1 MLPFSAMGFKNHRAV
16 PANAARLEVLQGCAR
31 LLLIEIQREGYAA
44 GLKVSVQVGVI
55 ALYQDLTI
63 DNIAILD
70 LVVLH
75 QDLHCR
81 GPQLIMT
88 VHPDIL
94 SGCTYTEQFGHSKQ
108 AAAAECL

>member
-1 MLPFSAMGFKNHRAV
+1 MGFKNHRAV

-55 ALYQDLTI
+55 ALHQGLTI

-70 LVVLH
+70 FGGFAPGFALQKATTQNDCASQRTEWLH
-75 QDLHCR
+75 LHR
-81 GPQLIMT
+81 PVWSL
-88 VHPDIL
+88 
-94 SGCTYTEQFGHSKQ
+94 Q
-108 AAAAECL
+108 ASCCC